1 MVYID
6 IDIDMYIYIYTVNI
20 ESDIG
25 SSISLFLVVHRLI
38 FSVIHM
44 YYTYNVNFTRHWRFK
59 LKAHNDKGIR
69 ATRMG
74 IETKKYG
81 DTDKQTKT
89 RERV

>member
-1 MVYID
+1 
-6 IDIDMYIYIYTVNI
+6 
-20 ESDIG
+20 
-25 SSISLFLVVHRLI
+25 
-38 FSVIHM
+38 M